1 METKSQQPKQPEK
14 GKDQRL
20 LGERYGKK
28 ASHPLLHPVE
38 KETGRRGASNV
49 GEDESSGSE

>member
-1 METKSQQPKQPEK
+1 MEKQKDGQKQPAK
-14 GKDQRL
+14 GADQKL

-28 ASHPLLHPVE
+28 ETGPALHPAS
-38 KETGRRGASNV
+38 KESGRQGASNA

>member
-1 METKSQQPKQPEK
+1 MPTEQPREKQDEK
-14 GKDQRL
+14 GKDQRA

-28 ASHPLLHPVE
+28 ATGPALHPAE
-38 KETGRRGASNV
+38 KESGRRGASNV